1 MATDRDAIEELR
13 KVSQIDAVHRVTH
26 FLYLPTKTAA
36 EEVAALLQTQ
46 FEEVGE
52 SWQTIDWSWS
62 VHVVSHI
69 VPTEKCIGEL
79 RELLSRVA
87 GDNGGEY
94 DGWEAEVLPPQPTQG
109 TLHDTSHS

>member
-13 KVSQIDAVHRVTH
+13 KASQIDAVHRVTH

-36 EEVAALLQTQ
+36 EEVAWLLQSQ

-52 SWQTIDWSWS
+52 PWQTIDWSWS

-69 VPTEKCIGEL
+69 VPTEMCIGEL

-94 DGWEAEVLPPQPTQG
+94 DGWEAEVVASPADSGDP
-109 TLHDTSHS
+109 S